1 MISRT
6 PATRDSQM
14 CDTLL
19 LPPPSSHS
27 RRCERSHFP
36 ICGFQRSRSVSKA
49 WRARERE
56 RDGTRKGKKEDPKEG
71 QERRRQGCGSID
83 EGDFRIIRERKA
95 TPTD

>member
-6 PATRDSQM
+6 PATRRCAIHSSSPLPLRIHADANVPIFRFADSSA
-14 CDTLL
+14 LAL
-19 LPPPSSHS
+19 YPKPG
-27 RRCERSHFP
+27 ERE
-36 ICGFQRSRSVSKA
+36 
-49 WRARERE
+49 RERE